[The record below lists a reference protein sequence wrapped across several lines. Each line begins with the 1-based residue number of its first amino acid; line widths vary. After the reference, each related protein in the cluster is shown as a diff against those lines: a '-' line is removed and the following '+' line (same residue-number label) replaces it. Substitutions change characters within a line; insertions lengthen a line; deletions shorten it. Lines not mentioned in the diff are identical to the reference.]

1 MTLPQLCVLQAVY
14 FNAIGDANLQRQT
27 MQTDNF
33 YNGGSKRVKNN
44 ILHKYNYKFSFYSGK
59 PFDIDINKIVLD

>member
-1 MTLPQLCVLQAVY
+1 
-14 FNAIGDANLQRQT
+14 

-59 PFDIDINKIVLD
+59 PFDIDINKIVLDCKW